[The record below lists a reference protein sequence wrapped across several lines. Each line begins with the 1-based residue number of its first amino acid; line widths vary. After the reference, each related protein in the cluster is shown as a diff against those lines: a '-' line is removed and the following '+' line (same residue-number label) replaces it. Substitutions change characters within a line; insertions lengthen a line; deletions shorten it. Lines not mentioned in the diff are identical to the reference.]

1 VLADI
6 GLGKRLP
13 AIVARRLA
21 EGVEE
26 GTRGLGP
33 GSRRSSPILI
43 HGAEGV
49 AVQVGHCCRPIPGDP
64 IVGLIRKGHGLVVQL
79 ASEIADTGSNIVNV
93 SMDEDTGEA
102 TTLFFTLQVT
112 DRIHLALI
120 LRALRRIPEVIRI
133 TRYVDSKH

>member
-1 VLADI
+1 MFEASIRVVAKNERGVLA
-6 GLGKRLP
+6 R
-13 AIVARRLA
+13 
-21 EGVEE
+21 
-26 GTRGLGP
+26 
-33 GSRRSSPILI
+33 
-43 HGAEGV
+43 
-49 AVQVGHCCRPIPGDP
+49 
-64 IVGLIRKGHGLVVQL
+64 L